1 MTPGTYLRTRRK
13 AAGVSIEQ
21 LLGKIGTV
29 PHVSERE
36 RREWIEALEADV
48 ARPDAFAI
56 GALRRC
62 FAFDGDVLAQLVDR
76 HHFGARL
83 PAPRLCRRC
92 ACSQDDPCL
101 DGSPGGT
108 CGWAEYDLCTSCTP
122 RLAPA
127 PALPVPANLNG
138 ANAGAAA

>member
-1 MTPGTYLRTRRK
+1 MTPGTYLRTRRE

-29 PHVSERE
+29 PHISERE
-36 RREWIEALEADV
+36 RREWLEALEADI

-62 FAFDGDVLAQLVDR
+62 FTFDGDVLDQLLDR
-76 HHFGARL
+76 QHFGERL

-92 ACSQDDPCL
+92 ACSQDDACL

-108 CGWAEYDLCTSCTP
+108 CGWAEYDLCTSCVDGQP
-122 RLAPA
+122 AEVALPA
-127 PALPVPANLNG
+127 PADTAEI
-138 ANAGAAA
+138 GAAA